1 MTEESDLFCMLL
13 SACRGMTACFRLR
26 TEAAAAGNNCPHEK
40 ISSTAF
46 FYCSEGLKCVIIRN
60 KLLRTDLFQG
70 GREVL
75 FLIRPSGRFMWKE
88 WREHMAI
95 KKRMV
100 GIVGVGHVGA
110 HVAFNLG
117 MMGIADEVLLCDL
130 KESKVTSEVQDL
142 NDAVMYMPNHVVYK
156 ASDYAGLKNCD
167 VIVNAVGD
175 ITLCASGSRDGEL
188 ENSVKQVADY
198 VPKVMAAGF
207 HGLFV
212 SITNP
217 CDVVANLIARKSGL
231 PKGHVMGT
239 GTLLDS
245 SRLIHAISE
254 QTGLDS
260 RGFTAFMLGEHGN
273 SQIVPWSQITFYGKP
288 LSEMES
294 DPKFRFDK
302 EEVQERTIKGGWV
315 TYSGKQCTEYGIASA
330 GATLVRTIL
339 HDEKRI
345 LPCSAPLDGEYGESG
360 IFCGVPAVIG
370 ANGVEKV
377 IEYNLTEEE
386 LARFKACCATIRAN
400 IAKGDAILGE

>member
-1 MTEESDLFCMLL
+1 M
-13 SACRGMTACFRLR
+13 
-26 TEAAAAGNNCPHEK
+26 
-40 ISSTAF
+40 
-46 FYCSEGLKCVIIRN
+46 
-60 KLLRTDLFQG
+60 
-70 GREVL
+70 
-75 FLIRPSGRFMWKE
+75 
-88 WREHMAI
+88 
-95 KKRMV
+95 
-100 GIVGVGHVGA
+100 
-110 HVAFNLG
+110 
-117 MMGIADEVLLCDL
+117 
-130 KESKVTSEVQDL
+130 
-142 NDAVMYMPNHVVYK
+142 
-156 ASDYAGLKNCD
+156 
-167 VIVNAVGD
+167 
-175 ITLCASGSRDGEL
+175 
-188 ENSVKQVADY
+188 
-198 VPKVMAAGF
+198 
-207 HGLFV
+207 

-377 IEYNLTEEE
+377 MEYNLAEEE
-386 LARFKACCATIRAN
+386 QVRFKACCATIRAN

>member
-1 MTEESDLFCMLL
+1 
-13 SACRGMTACFRLR
+13 
-26 TEAAAAGNNCPHEK
+26 
-40 ISSTAF
+40 
-46 FYCSEGLKCVIIRN
+46 
-60 KLLRTDLFQG
+60 
-70 GREVL
+70 
-75 FLIRPSGRFMWKE
+75 
-88 WREHMAI
+88 MAI

-142 NDAVMYMPNHVVYK
+142 NDAVMYMPNHVIYK

-245 SRLIHAISE
+245 SRLIHAISG

-273 SQIVPWSQITFYGKP
+273 SQIVPWSQMTFYGKP

-302 EEVQERTIKGGWV
+302 EEIQERTIKGGWV

-386 LARFKACCATIRAN
+386 MTRFKACCATIRAN